1 MYRPRSR
8 PCRAN
13 GKIKSGAPRRAVG
26 DGKGLC
32 SRDAVRLDLD
42 ALAKRE
48 AGCRVRYSAERV
60 IDLHGRGA
68 QELHDDVAAIQVQR
82 ARSADGGKQR
92 VDCKGHQRPQNVF
105 LASFR
110 QVDAESEIAFS
121 KKLRLFRRRKSF

>member
-82 ARSADGGKQR
+82 ARSADGASSVSTARAISGPKMFSSLRSGK
-92 VDCKGHQRPQNVF
+92 
-105 LASFR
+105 LM
-110 QVDAESEIAFS
+110 
-121 KKLRLFRRRKSF
+121 RKARSRFQKS